1 MNRTIRDFKK
11 NIEVFE
17 ILKIP
22 SEELREPTKD
32 SKKIQNSLIIRNKK
46 YPEMWEL
53 KNILIYWYR
62 IERNLGI

>member
-1 MNRTIRDFKK
+1 MNRTIRDFKD
-11 NIEVFE
+11 IEFFE

-32 SKKIQNSLIIRNKK
+32 SKKIRNSLTIRNKK

-62 IERNLGI
+62 IERDLGI